1 VSLLGLRFVTPA
13 RRRAAP
19 PEPPAVT
26 FRTKQDYA
34 AAVLRDGILSGKYAP
49 GQHLRQV
56 EIADALHL
64 SWTPVREAFRLLE
77 AEGWVTVNRHRGAIV
92 TPLADS
98 DFEDIYKLRL
108 DNEPLAARL
117 SAERMDPETLARL
130 DAVYAQMT
138 NLDLDDERNWPQLLR
153 LERQFHDIQY
163 SVIGRPRL
171 RELVLSLR
179 DASERY
185 LRTYYLI
192 RRERFQHGKTHAA
205 LLAALRRR
213 DGVAAETA
221 LRAILE
227 RVLAKMR
234 PALVRGTPRAKR
246 KSA

>member
-1 VSLLGLRFVTPA
+1 M
-13 RRRAAP
+13 
-19 PEPPAVT
+19 T
-26 FRTKQDYA
+26 FRTKQDYVA
-34 AAVLRDGILSGKYAP
+34 AALRDGILSGKYAP

-56 EIADALHL
+56 EIADALKL

-98 DFEDIYKLRL
+98 DFEDIYELRL
-108 DNEPLAARL
+108 HNEPLAARL

-130 DAVYAQMT
+130 KSIYDSMT
-138 NLDLDDERNWPQLLR
+138 ALDLADERNWPQLLR

-171 RELVLSLR
+171 RELVLNLR

-185 LRTYYLI
+185 LRTYYLLPK
-192 RRERFQHGKTHAA
+192 ERFQHGKTHAA
-205 LLAALRRR
+205 LLTAMRRR
-213 DGVAAETA
+213 DGAGAEAA
-221 LRAILE
+221 LRAVLE
-227 RVLAKMR
+227 RVLVKMR
-234 PALVRGTPRAKR
+234 PALKRGGRAAKR